1 MFESVLPEPALPAR
15 SAMPV
20 LASVIRLLV
29 SVTSAVGVNVAVQ
42 VMPPSIE
49 PTAPSVPLAMVK
61 SVLSKPVTASENV
74 NVTRVDSPTVRELS
88 ATTMPTVGR
97 VVSIA

>member
-1 MFESVLPEPALPAR
+1 
-15 SAMPV
+15 MPV
-20 LASVIRLLV
+20 LASVIRLSV

-49 PTAPSVPLAMVK
+49 PTAPRVPLAIVR

-74 NVTRVDSPTVRELS
+74 KVTRVVSPTDRAES
-88 ATTMPTVGR
+88 ATTMPTVGSA
-97 VVSIA
+97 VSIV

>member
-1 MFESVLPEPALPAR
+1 
-15 SAMPV
+15 MPV

-29 SVTSAVGVNVAVQ
+29 SVMLAVGVKVAVQ

-49 PTAPSVPLAMVK
+49 ATAPRVPLAIVR

-74 NVTRVDSPTVRELS
+74 NVTSVVSPTDRALS
-88 ATTMPTVGR
+88 DTTMPTVGR